1 MLQKV
6 IAGKITWSRLALGE
20 SMVMTT
26 LLLRKSSVMTTVV
39 TAATTEKAPF
49 DLTRNIENEILMER
63 AMRSPQASL
72 CFPSRASLI
81 KCQPWREVEVEKS
94 SRDIV
99 FHRGLILDLEA
110 RAIILV

>member
-6 IAGKITWSRLALGE
+6 TAGKITWSRLALGE

-39 TAATTEKAPF
+39 TAATTENNPF
-49 DLTRNIENEILMER
+49 DVTMNVENEILMER

-72 CFPSRASLI
+72 CFPPRAS
-81 KCQPWREVEVEKS
+81 
-94 SRDIV
+94 
-99 FHRGLILDLEA
+99 
-110 RAIILV
+110 